1 MPVIEIP
8 TSQTAQIAEPAAQD
22 MPVAAGE
29 AGSPDTVRTPDRAV
43 GLLAGMMFLAPAIG
57 VPYEEMLQDTLKS
70 MVISFAVLAAAV
82 LFFWQRRKPQQ
93 ILERGPHWHALMWF
107 PLALTAYALG
117 SMAWAH
123 TYLAGVEAVRW
134 FVFSLLLWVGL
145 NTFSRNRLPEL
156 AWCIHLGAIVAST
169 WTALQFWN
177 DLNWFPQGAVP
188 ASTFIN
194 RNFFAE
200 YVVCTLPFSAWL
212 LARSQS
218 FPRIAGLAYT
228 LGLNIVALLMTGT
241 RSALVAMWLLVFLV
255 LPLIAFLFRKRLAFS
270 AWSPARCAA
279 ALGILLITIIS
290 LGMVPTENPRIKAEQ
305 RGNTALER
313 AILRTASIPSD
324 EATGTVSARFAMWHA
339 TGRMI
344 QDHPLGGVG
353 AGSWEVQAPLYQSA
367 GLQLE
372 TDYYPHNEIL
382 QLLSEYGVVGWITL
396 IGLLSW
402 LARAAWRTFIHREA
416 VDIDGDDGHDGDG
429 GESAIR
435 AVALASLLALL
446 VVSNAGFPW
455 HLAST
460 GALFA
465 ICLAILAASD
475 IRTADPGSKSMSG
488 VRRLAW
494 RPEFS
499 RMSIVVVLA
508 CTALAAHIARQAA
521 ASERKII
528 GAAKLALTISSSR
541 DPQQL
546 RWTRQKSQM
555 LKLIREGIA
564 INPHY
569 RKLTP
574 LVADELA
581 RWGDWKSAVWIWESV
596 IASRPHVVAIL
607 SNIARGYAQLGDL
620 PKAFELLARCKQLQP
635 SAPGV
640 RSLEVGLL
648 SQTGRPEEALSLA
661 RQSLNEDIYDFDLL
675 QAAWTLGTT
684 HGDDDVAIKAMEIRN
699 MKWPPGRVDGLLK
712 LGDLYARKKKDDA
725 RALSSYRAALAA
737 TPESAREATRGQI
750 PAEFL
755 SRL

>member
-1 MPVIEIP
+1 MTDKENLA
-8 TSQTAQIAEPAAQD
+8 SEAAQTAEPAGKV
-22 MPVAAGE
+22 MPVKGADWVV
-29 AGSPDTVRTPDRAV
+29 SV
-43 GLLAGMMFLAPAIG
+43 LAGMMFLAPAIG

-70 MVISFAVLAAAV
+70 IVISFAVLGAAL
-82 LFFWQRRKPQQ
+82 LFFWQRRKPQ
-93 ILERGPHWHALMWF
+93 ESPVSGPFWHPLMWF

-123 TYLAGVEAVRW
+123 AYLAGAEAIRW
-134 FVFSLLLWVGL
+134 FVFSLLLWLGM

-156 AWCIHLGAIVAST
+156 AWCIHLGAVVAST
-169 WTALQFWN
+169 WTALQFWS
-177 DLNWFPQGAVP
+177 DLNLFPQGAVP

-200 YVVCTLPFSAWL
+200 YVVCALPFSAWL
-212 LARSQS
+212 LARARSV
-218 FPRIAGLAYT
+218 PRIAGLAYT
-228 LGLNIVALLMTGT
+228 IGLCIVALLMTGT
-241 RSALVAMWLLVFLV
+241 RSALLTMWMLLFLV
-255 LPLIAFLFRKRLAFS
+255 LPLIGFLLRKRLAFS
-270 AWSPARCAA
+270 KWSLTQGAA
-279 ALGILLITIIS
+279 GIGILIITVVS
-290 LGMVPTENPRIKAEQ
+290 LGMVPTDSPRIKAEQ
-305 RGNTALER
+305 RGNTAFER
-313 AILRTASIPSD
+313 AIVRAASIPSD
-324 EATGTVSARFAMWHA
+324 GEHGTVSTRLAMWQA
-339 TGRMI
+339 TGRMM
-344 QDHPLGGVG
+344 QDHPLSGVG

-382 QLLSEYGVVGWITL
+382 QLLAEYGLVGWIAL

-402 LARAAWRTFIHREA
+402 LVRAAWLTFINRRTGY
-416 VDIDGDDGHDGDG
+416 IDDGDG
-429 GESAIR
+429 GGGEYAIR
-435 AVALASLLALL
+435 VVALASLLALL
-446 VVSNAGFPW
+446 MVSNAGFPW

-475 IRTADPGSKSMSG
+475 IRKTAPGIGNMSE

-494 RPEFS
+494 RPVFS

-508 CTALAAHIARQAA
+508 CTALAVYIAHQAA

-528 GAAKLALTISSSR
+528 SAAKMALTISSSR

-546 RWTRQKSQM
+546 RWTKQKIQM

-581 RWGDWKSAVWIWESV
+581 RWGDWKNAVWIWESV

-607 SNIARGYAQLGDL
+607 SNIARGYAQLGDV

-648 SQTGRPEEALSLA
+648 SQTGRAEEALSLA

-675 QAAWTLGTT
+675 QTAWTLGTT
-684 HGDDDVAIKAMEIRN
+684 RGDDDVAIKAMEIRN
-699 MKWPPGRVDGLLK
+699 TKWPPGRVDGLLK

-725 RALSSYRAALAA
+725 KALVSYRAALAA
-737 TPESAREATRGQI
+737 TPESAREATRSQI
-750 PAEFL
+750 PAEFVP
-755 SRL
+755 RL